1 MEEDWFD
8 WLVSY
13 DTDLLVDLTH
23 FLTHELLSPAAA
35 ESDGLF
41 SKELLFFDFFLSS
54 FSRLLR
60 PRRLKLGLLFFLIF
74 SFG

>member
-1 MEEDWFD
+1 MIEEDWFD

-41 SKELLFFDFFLSS
+41 SKDLLFFDFFLI
-54 FSRLLR
+54 
-60 PRRLKLGLLFFLIF
+60 LFFEAVTTSKVETGTSFF
-74 SFG
+74 S